1 MPNYGSA
8 WFIYTKLMIL
18 PLIAIIWMG
27 LFGGLLLSH
36 IYQPAGKKPKRA
48 WLTALELP
56 EGGLTGSR
64 RELLIISAAGLFLE
78 LLMIRWISSE
88 ISIFAYFKNF
98 VLIACFLG
106 FGMGAY
112 LCRRPINLLSTL
124 GPMVYFVLLI
134 KLPWPELR
142 ELVRRITGLLGSTTE
157 VDVWGVPTLPAGQES
172 LAGLA
177 VVLALVVPMFAL
189 LSISLIPIGQATARL
204 MEGARDGILGYSL
217 NIAGSLLGILLYT
230 VLCLF
235 YQPPAAWFAVAG
247 LLLVLGFRTWK
258 IRVAVVAVSAFAVAL
273 VSLPDS
279 NATVEQIM
287 VEGLDTVGGHT
298 EWSPYQKLHWAETKY
313 QGETVAYQLMT
324 NDNWYQYVV
333 NLSDSFILLHKD
345 LFGGV
350 PPEWNAYNMPYHFYR
365 NPPAVLVLGS
375 GMGNDVAA
383 ALRNGAGRVTA
394 VEIDPMIIQLGKRLH
409 PEHPYAD
416 PRVTI
421 VNDDA
426 RSYMQNGT
434 DRFDLITFSLLDSHT
449 TSSHYSNIRIDNY
462 VYTLEALK
470 AAKRLLSPEG
480 VMVVKFQVAKPFIAG
495 RLKST
500 LTEVFGVEPV
510 QFGVDQSFNASPGT
524 FFVSGNRQRI
534 AAAIQEPGLKHH
546 LETHAQVPMADAR
559 ITTDNWPFFYQRAP
573 GLPSSVIL
581 ISLVLAAVCWL
592 LMKRAAV
599 PVREIQWPFFF
610 LGAGF
615 MLMESQIVS
624 RMALLF
630 GTTWLVN
637 SITIFGVLLLIVSAN
652 LLERAG
658 LRIPTSAVYAGLFA
672 TLLIAYVVPVSDLLA
687 ESRAVRIAGAIAVLC
702 GPVFFASIIFI
713 RTFAA
718 AGFAGAALGSNL
730 FGALVGG
737 LLESLSMWIGLR
749 PLLFLAASLYLLAY
763 LASRKQSAPAPVGS
777 AVPVS

>member
-1 MPNYGSA
+1 MIIP
-8 WFIYTKLMIL
+8 FISIV
-18 PLIAIIWMG
+18 WVG
-27 LFGGLLLSH
+27 LFVGLTLSH
-36 IYQPAGKKPKRA
+36 IYQPAGKKAKPA

-56 EGGLTGSR
+56 TGALSGTW
-64 RELLIISAAGLFLE
+64 RELLVISAAGLFLE

-88 ISIFAYFKNF
+88 IGIFAYFKNF

-106 FGMGAY
+106 FGLGAY
-112 LCRRPINLLSTL
+112 LCRQPINLLATL
-124 GPMVYFVLLI
+124 APMVYFALLI
-134 KLPWPELR
+134 KLPWPALR
-142 ELVRRITGLLGSTTE
+142 ELVRKITVLLGSTTE
-157 VDVWGVPTLPAGQES
+157 VDMWGVPTVPWSWQAIGG
-172 LAGLA
+172 LAG
-177 VVLALVVPMFAL
+177 ALVIVIPMFAL
-189 LSISLIPIGQATARL
+189 LSMGFIPIGQATAKL
-204 MEGARDGILGYSL
+204 MEGARDGILGYSV
-217 NIAGSLLGILLYT
+217 NIAGSFLGILLYT
-230 VLCLF
+230 GLCLF
-235 YQPPAAWFAVAG
+235 YQPPAAWFGVAG
-247 LLLVLGFRTWK
+247 LLLILGFRTM
-258 IRVAVVAVSAFAVAL
+258 RVRLAVVAVTVFAVVL

-279 NATVEQIM
+279 NATVEELM
-287 VEGLDTVGGHT
+287 MPELGTAGGHT
-298 EWSPYQKLHWAETKY
+298 DWSPYQKLHWAETNY
-313 QGETVAYQLMT
+313 RGETVAYQLMT

-333 NLSDSFILLHKD
+333 NLSDSFILSHPG

-350 PPEWNAYNMPYHFYR
+350 APEWNAYNMPYHFYR

-409 PEHPYAD
+409 PEHPYQD

-426 RSYMQNGT
+426 RSYIQNGT

-462 VYTLEALK
+462 VYTLEALT
-470 AAKRLLSPEG
+470 AAKKLLTQDG
-480 VMVVKFQVAKPFIAG
+480 VMVVKFQVVKPFIAG

-510 QFGVDQSFNASPGT
+510 QFGVDQSFNVSPGT
-524 FFVSGNRQRI
+524 FFISGNQNRI
-534 AAAIQEPGLKHH
+534 ATAIQEPGLRHH
-546 LETHAQVPMADAR
+546 IETHAHVPMVDAR
-559 ITTDNWPFFYQRAP
+559 ITTDNWPFFYQHAP
-573 GLPSSVIL
+573 GLPTSVIL
-581 ISLVLAAVCWL
+581 ISLVLAAVCWQ
-592 LMKRAAV
+592 LMRRAAV

-637 SITIFGVLLLIVSAN
+637 AITISGILLLIVGAN
-652 LLERAG
+652 MLERAG
-658 LRIPTSAVYAGLFA
+658 LRVPTPVVYAGLFT
-672 TLLIAYVVPVSDLLA
+672 TLLVAYIVPVSDLLA
-687 ESRAVRIAGAIAVLC
+687 ESRTVRIAGAIAVLC
-702 GPVFFASIIFI
+702 GPVFFASIVFI
-713 RTFAA
+713 RSFAA
-718 AGFAGAALGSNL
+718 ARFAGTALGSNL

-749 PLLFLAASLYLLAY
+749 PLLFLAATLYLMAY
-763 LASRKQSAPAPVGS
+763 LTSRKQAATAPLRS

>member
-1 MPNYGSA
+1 MIIP
-8 WFIYTKLMIL
+8 FISIV
-18 PLIAIIWMG
+18 WVG
-27 LFGGLLLSH
+27 LFVGLALSH
-36 IYQPAGKKPKRA
+36 IYQPAGKKAKPA

-56 EGGLTGSR
+56 ANALSGSW
-64 RELLIISAAGLFLE
+64 RELLVISAAGLFLE

-106 FGMGAY
+106 FGIGAY
-112 LCRRPINLLSTL
+112 LCRKPINLLATL
-124 GPMVYFVLLI
+124 APMVYFALLI
-134 KLPWPELR
+134 KLPWPALR
-142 ELVRRITGLLGSTTE
+142 ELVRRMTALMGSTTE
-157 VDVWGVPTLPAGQES
+157 VDLWGVPTLPWGWEAIGG
-172 LAGLA
+172 LAGALA
-177 VVLALVVPMFAL
+177 IVVPMFAL
-189 LSISLIPIGQATARL
+189 LSMGFIPIGQATARL
-204 MEGARDGILGYSL
+204 MEGARDGILGYSV
-217 NIAGSLLGILLYT
+217 NIAGSLLGIMLYT
-230 VLCLF
+230 LLCLF
-235 YQPPAAWFAVAG
+235 YQPPAAWFGVAG
-247 LLLVLGFRTWK
+247 LLLVLGFRTWR
-258 IRVAVVAVSAFAVAL
+258 IRVAVIAVTVFAVLL

-279 NATVEQIM
+279 NSTVEEIM
-287 VEGLDTVGGHT
+287 VPGLGTSGGHS
-298 EWSPYQKLHWAETKY
+298 EWSPYQKLHWAETTFH
-313 QGETVAYQLMT
+313 GETVAYQLMT

-333 NLSDSFILLHKD
+333 NLSNPFILSHPD
-345 LFGGV
+345 LFSGV
-350 PPEWNAYNMPYHFYR
+350 APEWNAYNMPYHFYR
-365 NPPAVLVLGS
+365 NPSSVLVLGS

-409 PEHPYAD
+409 PEHPYAN

-434 DRFDLITFSLLDSHT
+434 GRFDLITFSLLDSHT

-462 VYTLEALK
+462 VYTLEALT
-470 AAKRLLSPEG
+470 AAKKLLTPDG

-500 LTEVFGVEPV
+500 LTEVFGAEPV

-524 FFVSGNRQRI
+524 FFVSGNPDRI
-534 AAAIQEPGLKHH
+534 AAALREPGLKHH
-546 LETHAQVPMADAR
+546 IETHAQVPIVEAR

-573 GLPSSVIL
+573 GLPSSVII

-599 PVREIQWPFFF
+599 PVQDLQWPFFF

-637 SITIFGVLLLIVSAN
+637 SITIFGILLLIVGAN
-652 LLERAG
+652 MLERAG
-658 LRIPTSAVYAGLFA
+658 LRIPTSLVYAGLFA
-672 TLLIAYVVPVSDLLA
+672 TLVVAYIVPVSDLLA
-687 ESRAVRIAGAIAVLC
+687 ESHTVRIAGAIAVLC
-702 GPVFFASIIFI
+702 GPVFFASIVFI
-713 RTFAA
+713 RLFSAA
-718 AGFAGAALGSNL
+718 SFAGTALGSNL
-730 FGALVGG
+730 FGALIGG
-737 LLESLSMWIGLR
+737 LLESLSMWFGLR
-749 PLLFLAASLYLLAY
+749 PLLFLAAMLYLMAY
-763 LASRKQSAPAPVGS
+763 LTSRKQSAPAPLRS
-777 AVPVS
+777 ALPVS

>member
-1 MPNYGSA
+1 
-8 WFIYTKLMIL
+8 MI
-18 PLIAIIWMG
+18 IALVSIVWVG
-27 LFGGLLLSH
+27 LFLGLGLSH
-36 IYQPAGKKPKRA
+36 IYKPAGKKPKPA

-56 EGGLTGSR
+56 TDALSGSW
-64 RELLIISAAGLFLE
+64 RELLVISTVGLFLE

-88 ISIFAYFKNF
+88 IGIFAYFKNF

-106 FGMGAY
+106 FGLGAY
-112 LCRRPINLLSTL
+112 LCRKPINLLATL
-124 GPMVYFVLLI
+124 APMVYFALLI
-134 KLPWPELR
+134 KLPWPALR
-142 ELVRRITGLLGSTTE
+142 LLVRTITSLLGSTTE
-157 VDVWGVPTLPAGQES
+157 VDVWGVPTLPWGAEALG
-172 LAGLA
+172 GLA
-177 VVLALVVPMFAL
+177 LALAIVIPMFAL
-189 LSISLIPIGQATARL
+189 LSMAFIPIGQATARL
-204 MEGARDGILGYSL
+204 MEGARDGILGYSI
-217 NIAGSLLGILLYT
+217 NIAGSFLGILLYT

-247 LLLVLGFRTWK
+247 LLLFLGFRTR
-258 IRVAVVAVSAFAVAL
+258 RVRIAAFVVTAFVVVLA
-273 VSLPDS
+273 SLPDS
-279 NATVEQIM
+279 NASVEEIM
-287 VEGLDTVGGHT
+287 VPGLQTAGGHT
-298 EWSPYQKLHWAETKY
+298 DWSPYQKLHYAETKY
-313 QGETVAYQLMT
+313 NGETVAYQLMT

-333 NLSDSFILLHKD
+333 NLSDRFILSHPG
-345 LFGGV
+345 LFAGV
-350 PPEWNAYNMPYHFYR
+350 APEWNAYNMPYHFYR
-365 NPPAVLVLGS
+365 NPPAVLVLGA

-409 PEHPYAD
+409 PEHPYQD

-434 DRFDLITFSLLDSHT
+434 DRFNLITFSLLDSHT

-462 VYTLEALK
+462 VYTLEALT
-470 AAKRLLSPEG
+470 AAKKLLAPDG

-524 FFVSGNRQRI
+524 FFVSGNQDRI
-534 AAAIQEPGLKHH
+534 AAAVQEPGLKHH
-546 LETHAQVPMADAR
+546 IETHANVPMVDAR
-559 ITTDNWPFFYQRAP
+559 ITTDNWPFFYQHAP
-573 GLPSSVIL
+573 GLPSSVII
-581 ISLVLAAVCWL
+581 ISLVLAAVCWQ
-592 LMKRAAV
+592 LMRRADV
-599 PVREIQWPFFF
+599 PVSEIQWPFFF

-637 SITIFGVLLLIVSAN
+637 AITISGILLLIVGAN
-652 LLERAG
+652 MLERAG
-658 LRIPTSAVYAGLFA
+658 LRVPTPVVYAGLFA
-672 TLLIAYVVPVSDLLA
+672 TLLVAYAVPVSDLLA
-687 ESRAVRIAGAIAVLC
+687 ESRTLRIAGAIAVLC

-713 RTFAA
+713 RKFAA
-718 AGFAGAALGSNL
+718 AGFAGTALGSNL

-749 PLLFLAASLYLLAY
+749 PLLFLAAALYLFAY
-763 LASRKQSAPAPVGS
+763 LTSRKQGAAAPIQSP
-777 AVPVS
+777 VPVSESF